1 MSGAAA
7 NRILVVNAGS
17 SSLKLRLLGPDDEL
31 AAAADL
37 PAPRGSAAAAEV
49 AAAVAGFGEITAI
62 GHRIVHGGTA
72 YSGPVRIDA
81 AVEERLRALTDLAP
95 LHQPKSLAALAAV
108 STALPNVPAVACF
121 DTAFHADMPPAA
133 TTYALPPEWRKRWDL
148 RRYGF
153 HGLSHAYAARRAADL
168 VGRRAEEL
176 RIVSCHLGAGASLA
190 AIAGGRSVDTTMG
203 FTPLEGL
210 VMATRSG
217 SVDPGLV
224 IWLEEHVRMPPAEL
238 AATLEHRSGL
248 LGLAGTADMRE
259 VLAAAAAGDPAAILG
274 RDVYVHRLRASIA
287 AMTAA
292 LGGLDVLLFTGG
304 VGENAPE
311 IRERAARDL
320 GFLGVSIDAA
330 RNAAAVPDT
339 EIGAAGAPVRVLVVR
354 AREDLEIAH
363 EVRSVLGLP
372 AASPA

>member
-1 MSGAAA
+1 M
-7 NRILVVNAGS
+7 
-17 SSLKLRLLGPDDEL
+17 
-31 AAAADL
+31 
-37 PAPRGSAAAAEV
+37 
-49 AAAVAGFGEITAI
+49 
-62 GHRIVHGGTA
+62 
-72 YSGPVRIDA
+72 
-81 AVEERLRALTDLAP
+81 P
-95 LHQPKSLAALAAV
+95 LS
-108 STALPNVPAVACF
+108 
-121 DTAFHADMPPAA
+121 D
-133 TTYALPPEWRKRWDL
+133 
-148 RRYGF
+148 
-153 HGLSHAYAARRAADL
+153 
-168 VGRRAEEL
+168 
-176 RIVSCHLGAGASLA
+176 
-190 AIAGGRSVDTTMG
+190 
-203 FTPLEGL
+203 
-210 VMATRSG
+210 
-217 SVDPGLV
+217 
-224 IWLEEHVRMPPAEL
+224 L
-238 AATLEHRSGL
+238 AATLEHRSCL

-320 GFLGVSIDAA
+320 GFLGVSIAAA